1 MSAEQGQV
9 IRQVIQGSLAFE
21 LGIQSGD
28 RLLGIDGRPVL
39 DVFDYQIRQLAEEL
53 VVSIQSRNGE
63 LLEFE
68 IEKEEE
74 EDLGLEFEN
83 PLLSECTHCH
93 NRCVF
98 CFIDQLPRGMRRS
111 LYFKD
116 DDMRM
121 SFLHG
126 NYVTLTNI
134 SDEEFDRLVSYR
146 FSPMNISVHATD
158 PEIRRKIMRNRHAG
172 NLFERLQKLSAN
184 GIKLNCQLVLCPGWN
199 DGAVLEQTL
208 EDLSSLGDAVMSIA
222 MVPVGITRYRE
233 ENGLIPMEPF
243 SVEGA
248 RNVIRT
254 VEIGQTKRL
263 RATGNRTIFAGDEFY
278 IRAGL
283 PFPAAEEYEDYP
295 QLENGVGMAA
305 LFIDTM
311 QDFLAYRL
319 PAQDIVPIKAMIP
332 GANELVTVRPNDSLP
347 LPMSA
352 DEARLTAMIA
362 TGTAAAPIIDRF
374 CSALSERFNLEME
387 LVCVINDFFGATVT
401 VAGLITGQDLIN
413 QLRPAL
419 ARLFGSG
426 RYPVL
431 LLPDCMLKQDEAVF
445 LDDMK
450 LQELTGLLG
459 CPILVVP
466 EQAQGLIAGLERLAM
481 CNTSSVSV

>member
-1 MSAEQGQV
+1 M
-9 IRQVIQGSLAFE
+9 LFD

-233 ENGLIPMEPF
+233 ENGLIPMDPF

-362 TGTAAAPIIDRF
+362 TGTAAAPIIDRK
-374 CSALSERFNLEME
+374 S
-387 LVCVINDFFGATVT
+387 
-401 VAGLITGQDLIN
+401 
-413 QLRPAL
+413 
-419 ARLFGSG
+419 
-426 RYPVL
+426 
-431 LLPDCMLKQDEAVF
+431 
-445 LDDMK
+445 
-450 LQELTGLLG
+450 
-459 CPILVVP
+459 VV
-466 EQAQGLIAGLERLAM
+466 
-481 CNTSSVSV
+481 